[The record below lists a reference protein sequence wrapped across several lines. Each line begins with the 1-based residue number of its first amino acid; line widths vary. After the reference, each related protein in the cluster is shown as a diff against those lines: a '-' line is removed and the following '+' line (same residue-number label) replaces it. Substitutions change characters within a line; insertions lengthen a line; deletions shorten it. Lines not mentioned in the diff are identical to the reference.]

1 MIRFCCLLT
10 GSLLTLASLSLAATP
25 QDTAGVDAE
34 EAIARLMEGN
44 KRFVR
49 DEAKH
54 PHESR
59 DYRASLAKEQH
70 PFATVLACSD
80 SRVTPV
86 LIFDQGVGDL
96 FVIRVAGNV
105 VDEDVAGSIE
115 YAVDHLGTELLLV
128 MGHKNCGAV
137 TAAYHTFVAHDL
149 KQREPHEIE
158 SLLLRI
164 EPAFDNVDSKKS
176 AGTQIDAA
184 IKNNVRVAVENLRRF
199 VDVRQ
204 ACDSGR
210 LVIQGAI
217 YDLQTGQVELLSV
230 E

>member
-1 MIRFCCLLT
+1 M
-10 GSLLTLASLSLAATP
+10 SLLRYGLTPLLIGVATLSAAAP
-25 QDTAGVDAE
+25 PGESAGVPAD
-34 EAIARLMEGN
+34 EALARLMRGN

-49 DEAKH
+49 DESKH

-59 DYRASLAKEQH
+59 DYRASLAKAQH

-80 SRVTPV
+80 SRVTPA

-96 FVIRVAGNV
+96 FVIRVAGAV
-105 VDEDVAGSIE
+105 VDEDVAGSLE
-115 YAVDHLGTELLLV
+115 YAVDHLGTKLLLV
-128 MGHKNCGAV
+128 MGHKSCGAV

-149 KQREPHEIE
+149 KEREPHEIE

-164 EPAFDNVDSKKS
+164 EPAFKDVDTDLPVDK
-176 AGTQIDAA
+176 QINTA
-184 IKNNVRVAVENLRRF
+184 IENNVRVAVENLRRF

-210 LVIQGAI
+210 LVIRGAM
-217 YDLQTGQVELLSV
+217 YGLRTGEVELLSV